1 LAERLDQPFIIENRP
16 GAATNLATETVV
28 RALPDGYTLLFVGQP
43 AAINATLYERLNF
56 NFIRDIAPVS
66 GMVRVP
72 NLMLLHPSIP
82 TRTVPEFITYAKSRP
97 GQVNF
102 GSGGLGTTSHMAGE
116 LFKMMMRTQ
125 ELTFNPS
132 FYPSLVRM
140 PMARYRR
147 NIWKSGGSRL
157 SVCPWRDI
165 GEIYGNPVAPSEV
178 ELMPGSRL
186 SVCP

>member
-1 LAERLDQPFIIENRP
+1 MYGNP
-16 GAATNLATETVV
+16 V
-28 RALPDGYTLLFVGQP
+28 
-43 AAINATLYERLNF
+43 
-56 NFIRDIAPVS
+56 APSEV
-66 GMVRVP
+66 
-72 NLMLLHPSIP
+72 
-82 TRTVPEFITYAKSRP
+82 
-97 GQVNF
+97 
-102 GSGGLGTTSHMAGE
+102 
-116 LFKMMMRTQ
+116 

-178 ELMPGSRL
+178 ELTFNPSFYPSLVRMPMAEDLPPLPTVAGQL
-186 SVCP
+186 